1 MKSRVTK
8 VRVPEVVKKVT
19 PVDTKAVTLERLL
32 TWREMTAVYMAKW
45 GYANN
50 HTLEVTRISRHR
62 LEQLKRRFGIK
73 LSDHRNGRTKES
85 VQIVEIFKSQS
96 VNYVDELLSVM
107 KTLPAQIAQSNKIVL
122 YKNGHKTILDNKH
135 KLETLVA

>member
-1 MKSRVTK
+1 MKSNIAK
-8 VRVPEVVKKVT
+8 IPM
-19 PVDTKAVTLERLL
+19 VDTKAVTLERLL
-32 TWREMTAVYMAKW
+32 TWREMTAVYMARW

-96 VNYVDELLSVM
+96 VNYAHELLTVM
-107 KTLPAQIAQSNKIVL
+107 KTLPSQIVQSNKIVL
-122 YKNGHKTILDNKH
+122 WKNGHKTEIQNKH